1 MILSRN
7 NTIDNGIKLK
17 YEICLHLLIFVYLE
31 SHTKRDKID
40 VLIFY
45 CLCKVYFVNKIEPS

>member
-17 YEICLHLLIFVYLE
+17 YKICLHFLIFVYFQA
-31 SHTKRDKID
+31 HTKRDKID

-45 CLCKVYFVNKIEPS
+45 CLCKVYFVNKIEPR